1 MGESGSAR
9 FVIGSPLKGEFSIYI
24 EYLSDRTDTVGC
36 IWAAT
41 GSLIAGLH
49 RHISILADSLSSSVG
64 AYLCDPAFCFSS
76 KAKTSGCPTH
86 SFQKKTKEVI
96 RLRLDKLIQLIQM
109 GNDNKKDAY
118 VSLIK
123 KLALDEKIDFTT
135 AKILISGYRDSLN
148 RLDGEDT
155 K

>member
-9 FVIGSPLKGEFSIYI
+9 FVIGSPLKGESSIYI

-64 AYLCDPAFCFSS
+64 AYLCDPAFCFSP
-76 KAKTSGCPTH
+76 KAKNLRVSYSQFSEKDKGGKSDVTGISCR
-86 SFQKKTKEVI
+86 TK
-96 RLRLDKLIQLIQM
+96 
-109 GNDNKKDAY
+109 
-118 VSLIK
+118 
-123 KLALDEKIDFTT
+123 
-135 AKILISGYRDSLN
+135 
-148 RLDGEDT
+148 
-155 K
+155 

>member
-1 MGESGSAR
+1 MLCWYICIGPEKGTLGESGSAR

-64 AYLCDPAFCFSS
+64 AYLCDPAFLFFIKSKNLRVSYSQFSEKDKGGKS
-76 KAKTSGCPTH
+76 DVTGISRR
-86 SFQKKTKEVI
+86 TK
-96 RLRLDKLIQLIQM
+96 
-109 GNDNKKDAY
+109 
-118 VSLIK
+118 
-123 KLALDEKIDFTT
+123 
-135 AKILISGYRDSLN
+135 
-148 RLDGEDT
+148 
-155 K
+155 

>member
-64 AYLCDPAFCFSS
+64 AYLCDPAFLFFIKSKNLRESYSQFSEKDKGGKS
-76 KAKTSGCPTH
+76 DVTGIS
-86 SFQKKTKEVI
+86 SRTK
-96 RLRLDKLIQLIQM
+96 
-109 GNDNKKDAY
+109 
-118 VSLIK
+118 
-123 KLALDEKIDFTT
+123 
-135 AKILISGYRDSLN
+135 
-148 RLDGEDT
+148 
-155 K
+155 